1 MTLMLLHYTLS
12 AVITF
17 TLYVVKIE
25 PSSCNWV
32 CSNVLYWT
40 AINLTCNYQSN
51 MIFNRLEFLYL
62 GGNQLTS
69 IPAEMGQLSRLES
82 LALSDN
88 QITKLPCELK
98 HLTHLKSLSLHNNQ
112 LQMLPKGIIELTNLI
127 ELSLRGNPLVVRFVR
142 EMPHNVPTL
151 LELSG
156 RCIKKCH
163 LHYDASLIPR
173 SLMCYLDRARTCD
186 NPQCAGVYFTSRVQ
200 CVKFVDF
207 CGKYRV
213 PLLQYLCS
221 GSCSDECHHDNTMTS
236 SSSDDEAVRMKRVL
250 LG

>member
-1 MTLMLLHYTLS
+1 MFSELF
-12 AVITF
+12 V
-17 TLYVVKIE
+17 
-25 PSSCNWV
+25 
-32 CSNVLYWT
+32 
-40 AINLTCNYQSN
+40 
-51 MIFNRLEFLYL
+51 NRLEFLYL

-69 IPAEMGQLSRLES
+69 IPIELGQLSKLES
-82 LALSDN
+82 LTLSDN
-88 QITKLPCELK
+88 QITKLPWELK
-98 HLTHLKSLSLHNNQ
+98 QLTHLRSLSLHNNQ
-112 LQMLPKGIIELTNLI
+112 LQMLPKEIIELINLT

-142 EMPHNVPTL
+142 EMPNNVPTL

-163 LHYDASLIPR
+163 LHYNPAMIPNSLVR
-173 SLMCYLDRARTCD
+173 YLDHARTCD
-186 NPQCAGVYFTSRVQ
+186 NPQCAGVYFTSHVQ

-221 GSCSDECHHDNTMTS
+221 GSCSDDCHDTMMTS